1 MLFACKRIDNMKKVH
16 FISIGGAVMHN
27 LALCLHN
34 LGWQVSGSDDEIFEP
49 SLGRL
54 KSAGIAPEEF
64 GWYLEK
70 ITSDLDVVIL
80 GMHARSNNPELLQA
94 KELNLNVYS
103 FPEFVSEHAKNQ
115 TRIVIGGS
123 HGKTTTTA
131 MVMHILKECGY
142 SFDYLVGS
150 IIDGYDT
157 MVQLS
162 DAPYIVIEGD
172 EYLNSALDPR
182 PKFHFYHPQLAQ
194 LTGIAWDH
202 INVFPTWENYV
213 EQFRIFIQ
221 QLPAGAPL
229 AYFQED
235 ETLSL
240 LCKERKDLKLLP
252 YACPEFKIEN
262 GRTEVHDQNMV
273 YPMHIFGKHNLENM
287 AGALELVKQI
297 GIQKEDALKAMQSF
311 KGTARRLEL
320 IAESG
325 EFKAYRDFAHSPS
338 KLKATVQSV
347 RTQYPNHKLI
357 AVFELHTFSS
367 LNKTF
372 LDEYHQCLNGAD
384 TAIVYFNPEVIAHK
398 KLEAL
403 DPEEVCEAFGGNV
416 QVITDSAFLDEFLK
430 AQSYD
435 MGVLLL
441 MSSGNFNNLNFDYLQ
456 SI

>member
-1 MLFACKRIDNMKKVH
+1 MKKVH

-27 LALCLHN
+27 LALCLHQ

-54 KSAGIAPEEF
+54 KRVGIAPAEF
-64 GWYLEK
+64 GWFPDK
-70 ITSDLDVVIL
+70 ITNNLDVVIL
-80 GMHARSNNPELLQA
+80 GMHARADNPELLKA
-94 KELNLNVYS
+94 KELDLKVYS
-103 FPEFVSEHAKNQ
+103 FPEFVYEHAQDK

-131 MVMHILKECGY
+131 MVMHILKERGY
-142 SFDYLVGS
+142 AFDYLVGS

-182 PKFHFYHPQLAQ
+182 PKFHFYHPQMAQ

-213 EQFRIFIQ
+213 EQFRIFLN

-229 AYFQED
+229 AYYNGDQ
-235 ETLSL
+235 TLTD
-240 LCKERKDLKLLP
+240 LCNERSDLNLLP
-252 YACPEFKIEN
+252 YACPDFVIQNGKTEVIEN
-262 GRTEVHDQNMV
+262 GSH
-273 YPMHIFGKHNLENM
+273 YPLLIFGKHNLENM
-287 AGALELVKQI
+287 AGAIALVEQI
-297 GIQKEDALKAMQSF
+297 GISRVEALQAMQSF

-320 IAESG
+320 IAETDS
-325 EFKAYRDFAHSPS
+325 FKAYRDFAHSPS

-347 RTQYPNHKLI
+347 RTQYPSEKLI

-367 LNKTF
+367 LTKAF
-372 LDEYHQCLNGAD
+372 LDEYHQCLEGAD
-384 TAIVYFNPEVIAHK
+384 MAIVYFNPEVIAHK

-403 DPEEVCEAFGGNV
+403 DPEEVCEAFGGDV
-416 QVITDSAFLDEFLK
+416 QVITDSAFLDEYLK
-430 AQSYD
+430 AQNYQNS
-435 MGVLLL
+435 VLLL
-441 MSSGNFNNLNFDYLQ
+441 MSSGNFNNLNFDYLKT
-456 SI
+456 I